1 MHIEF
6 NAQGS
11 AMSKLIKKV
20 IQIKKSETYELLKKV
35 HYAKRIPS
43 ISYAFGLYKGSHL
56 VGVVTYGSPPSPP
69 LAMGICGKQY
79 KNNVSIGYK
88 AGDKLTDRII
98 NTFNGE
104 IVSEKYQPPV
114 IKRKTY
120 KRKYIKSPHKYSYR
134 RDAQ

>member
-1 MHIEF
+1 MTCYWFHL
-6 NAQGS
+6 NQG
-11 AMSKLIKKV
+11 KRPQ
-20 IQIKKSETYELLKKV
+20 QIPEE
-35 HYAKRIPS
+35 I
-43 ISYAFGLYKGSHL
+43 INKG
-56 VGVVTYGSPPSPP
+56 
-69 LAMGICGKQY
+69 CKQY